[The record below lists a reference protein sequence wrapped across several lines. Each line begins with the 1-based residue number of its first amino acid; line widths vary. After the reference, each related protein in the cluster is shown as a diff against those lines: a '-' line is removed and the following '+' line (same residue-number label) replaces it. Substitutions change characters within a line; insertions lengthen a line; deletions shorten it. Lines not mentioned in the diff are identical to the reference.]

1 MDTRDKVAVWIAEY
15 DRSMIAM
22 IKEGGARKDSRRI
35 ILDIYMFE
43 KCIYCTEIGE
53 IGDRFHSKALEDI
66 SREVK
71 KYVTKEKFRDRFI
84 IHSIKEPKEKIKFNT
99 HVFFE
104 IPILA
109 LQDSVENMEFI
120 HHFITLQYLTV
131 QWFRM
136 QSGKDVEKQIDSEE
150 STELENN
157 LGGAW
162 MERIIEI
169 HKKGM
174 PKKLGDCTQLRCIC
188 LRGLEWLEMQRRQ
201 GNLVNTD

>member
-1 MDTRDKVAVWIAEY
+1 M
-15 DRSMIAM
+15 
-22 IKEGGARKDSRRI
+22 
-35 ILDIYMFE
+35 
-43 KCIYCTEIGE
+43 
-53 IGDRFHSKALEDI
+53 
-66 SREVK
+66 
-71 KYVTKEKFRDRFI
+71 
-84 IHSIKEPKEKIKFNT
+84 
-99 HVFFE
+99 
-104 IPILA
+104 A

-150 STELENN
+150 LTELENN